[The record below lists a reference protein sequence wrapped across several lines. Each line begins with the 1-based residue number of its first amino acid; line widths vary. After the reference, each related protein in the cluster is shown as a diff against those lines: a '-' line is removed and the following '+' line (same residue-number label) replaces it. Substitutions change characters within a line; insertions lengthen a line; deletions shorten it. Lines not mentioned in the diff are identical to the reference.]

1 MITSE
6 ISENDELNNLSLC
19 STSELKILSRT
30 LEWPSLTV
38 SFFSYENY
46 LRK

>member
-1 MITSE
+1 MITSQ
-6 ISENDELNNLSLC
+6 ISENEEIKNLSLY
-19 STSELKILSRT
+19 STTELKILSKT

-46 LRK
+46 IRK